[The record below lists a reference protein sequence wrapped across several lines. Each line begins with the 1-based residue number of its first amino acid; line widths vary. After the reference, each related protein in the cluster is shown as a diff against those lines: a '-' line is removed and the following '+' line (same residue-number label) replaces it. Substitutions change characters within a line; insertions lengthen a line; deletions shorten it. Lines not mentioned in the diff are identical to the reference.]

1 MVWLGAAAH
10 PSQPGRGLRA
20 TWVAALS
27 CGAALATS
35 AFAVCPSPTSK
46 RGARVASGPSSAA
59 QFSVESSVT
68 SASSAGSSGAAEPT
82 VSPREPVQAVESP
95 SVVTSL
101 VLDPLGQYGRSA
113 VFSDPV
119 LDQLA
124 RDPAWAPA
132 ADEELRAS
140 DGRSAKWRAL
150 QPNATGALEGA
161 VRGNSW
167 WFQRW
172 RHTRDE
178 VLLLESPGAGVV
190 YGNAAPRMGD
200 LYRLETVRIPVA
212 LRAGENDVFVRA
224 GRGAPSVEW
233 SRPPAPVFVADFDRT
248 LPDAIVGESGQLLA
262 AVVVVNATEHHL
274 SGLGIEATLGT
285 GASVSTQ
292 LPELLPLEVR
302 KVPVSFAPPAQLDG
316 DSIRAGLV
324 LRAADGARLHDDSF
338 DLAVRK
344 PTQHHARTFLSR
356 IDHSVQ
362 YYAVVPAAPRATA
375 SPAPAASTSTPSSP
389 SSPAPAAPSDDDA
402 APALILSLHGA
413 SVEASGQAAAY
424 TQKDWAWVVAPTNRR
439 PFGFDW
445 EDWGR
450 RDAIEVLDLALA
462 GDPFRAEPV
471 LGVEFDRRRVY
482 LTGHSMGGH
491 GAWQIGARYAG
502 RFAAIAPSAGWSDF
516 WSYTGGEAD
525 PPADPIGALLHR
537 ASNGSRTLL
546 WSRNYAQLG
555 VYVLHGDADDN
566 VPVREARRMREEL
579 ARFHPDFAYFE
590 QPGAGHWWGNE
601 CVDWPP
607 LMEFLRRHQRP
618 SSHAAT
624 EAEVRLVDLDAERT
638 HGFATLVAQTRPLL
652 PSELQARAVPAER
665 RFEVQTTN
673 VEAFELR
680 PDVWRHPLLS
690 PRWETWPSDESG
702 RLLVDGV
709 ALELLAELRGSQGEW
724 RVRRKHGAWRVESED
739 VARAEHKRAGFCG
752 PFKESFDAGFVLVYG
767 AAGSPEENA
776 WALAKA
782 RFDAEQFRYRGNASP
797 VTISDRELL
806 ERWPGREAGS
816 LQGRNV
822 VLYGNA
828 KSNEAWSAFVD
839 SASFDVQP
847 GRIRVGTHT
856 FEGDDLSVLAV
867 RPNARDA
874 GRLVGLVGGT
884 GVRGMRALNH
894 APYFVS
900 GAGFPDWW
908 VARSSFLR
916 SGLAEHVAA
925 GFFRGDWSVDDG
937 PDTVVRASSS
947 SGDRGR

>member
-1 MVWLGAAAH
+1 MPAVM
-10 PSQPGRGLRA
+10 S
-20 TWVAALS
+20 VAVS
-27 CGAALATS
+27 TLA
-35 AFAVCPSPTSK
+35 V
-46 RGARVASGPSSAA
+46 
-59 QFSVESSVT
+59 
-68 SASSAGSSGAAEPT
+68 SSAGTASLSTANRATASSVVPVAATVSGGATSTATANASTANTASASTRATNPAAASGVARVGAGGELAQSGEKPT
-82 VSPREPVQAVESP
+82 VVS
-95 SVVTSL
+95 SL

-124 RDPAWAPA
+124 RDPAWSPA
-132 ADEELRAS
+132 VDEEFRAP
-140 DGRSAKWRAL
+140 DGRTAKWRAL
-150 QPNATGALEGA
+150 QPNAEGALDGA

-190 YGNAAPRMGD
+190 YANAAPRMSD
-200 LYRLETVRIPVA
+200 LYRLGTVRIPVA
-212 LRAGENDVFVRA
+212 LRAGENDVLVRA
-224 GRGAPSVEW
+224 GRGAPSVAW
-233 SRPPAPVFVADFDRT
+233 SKPPAPVFLADFDRT

-262 AVVVVNATEHHL
+262 AVVVVNATEQHL
-274 SGLGIEATLGT
+274 LGLRIEATLGA
-285 GASVSTQ
+285 GAPVPTT
-292 LPELLPLEVR
+292 LPALLPLEVR
-302 KVPVSFAPPAQLDG
+302 KVPVSLAPPAQLDG
-316 DSIRAGLV
+316 DSIRAELV
-324 LRAADGARLHDDSF
+324 LHAADGARLHADSF
-338 DLAVRK
+338 ELAVRR

-356 IDHSVQ
+356 IDDSVQ
-362 YYAVVPAAPRATA
+362 YYAVVPAAPRASEPSASTREA
-375 SPAPAASTSTPSSP
+375 SPTSPSDAPAAE
-389 SSPAPAAPSDDDA
+389 AARDINA

-413 SVEASGQAAAY
+413 SVEARGQAAAY
-424 TQKDWAWVVAPTNRR
+424 TQKDWAWVIAPTNRR

-450 RDAIEVLDLALA
+450 RDAIEVLDLALRGEA
-462 GDPFRAEPV
+462 VRDASGERV
-471 LGVEFDRRRVY
+471 NFDSARVY

-491 GAWQIGARYAG
+491 GTWQIGARYAG

-516 WSYTGGEAD
+516 WSYTGGDAD

-579 ARFHPDFAYFE
+579 AKFHPDFAYFE

-618 SSHAAT
+618 SKHAAT
-624 EAEVRLVDLDAERT
+624 EVEVRLVDLDAERT
-638 HGFATLVAQTRPLL
+638 SGFATLVAQTRPLI
-652 PSELQARAVPAER
+652 PSELKARAVPAER

-673 VEAFELR
+673 VDALELS
-680 PDVWRHPLLS
+680 PDAWTHPLRV
-690 PRWETWPSDESG
+690 PRWENWPADASG
-702 RLLVDGV
+702 RLLIDGV
-709 ALELLAELRGSQGEW
+709 DLELPAERRGSQGEW
-724 RVRRKHGAWRVESED
+724 RVRRLDGEWRVELED
-739 VARAEHKRAGFCG
+739 FVGAERKRAGSSG
-752 PFKESFDAGFVLVYG
+752 PFKEVFDASFVLVYG
-767 AAGSPEENA
+767 TAGSPEENA

-782 RFDAEQFRYRGNASP
+782 RFDADQFRYRGNASP
-797 VTISDRELL
+797 LTVSDRELL
-806 ERWPGREAGS
+806 ERWPSGAAAS

-828 KSNEAWSAFVD
+828 VSNAAWSAFVD
-839 SASFDVQP
+839 SSSFDVQP
-847 GRIRVGTHT
+847 GRIRVGTHR

-916 SGLAEHVAA
+916 SGLSEHVAA
-925 GFFRGDWSVDDG
+925 GFFRADWSVDDG
-937 PDTVVRASSS
+937 ADTVVRSPEASDA
-947 SGDRGR
+947 SGR